1 MIKKAL
7 ATAFMVLAFAVVSFA
22 QDITG
27 DWKGTVMENIE
38 VKYTFKVDGEKLTG
52 TSTGPD
58 GTAMPI
64 KEGKIKGE
72 DIEFTIDIL
81 DTPTKTKGKIKMD
94 ATDRTKDTV
103 TLSFAVMGNDINLVL
118 NRVPASK

>member
-7 ATAFMVLAFAVVSFA
+7 ATAFMVMAFAVVSFA
-22 QDITG
+22 QDING
-27 DWKGTVMENIE
+27 NWKGTVMENIE

-64 KEGKIKGE
+64 KEGKVKGE

-94 ATDRTKDTV
+94 ASDRTKDTV
-103 TLSFAVMGNDINLVL
+103 TLSFAVMGNDITLVL